1 MNAYVVFLVEV
12 LREVLGTID
21 RTVLPAGTTE
31 SDLQVGKIPLNEPL
45 HVVIDQRIDGVQ
57 EGKDL
62 AVFLQEI
69 DDRPVKTGHL
79 FVFIV
84 LTRVVSRTAVEDIA
98 ASITGFINRKT
109 AFKRERVNRY

>member
-1 MNAYVVFLVEV
+1 MDLHVVFLFQMQG
-12 LREVLGTID
+12 EVLGTID

-62 AVFLQEI
+62 TVFLQEI
-69 DDRPVKTGHL
+69 NHRLVKSGQL
-79 FVFIV
+79 FVLVV
-84 LTRVVSRTAVEDIA
+84 LTRIVRRTAVEDIA